1 MEGVG
6 IFIESVQ
13 EILKLAKNYKMAGS
27 VVAWLEYT
35 K

>member
-13 EILKLAKNYKMAGS
+13 EILKLAKNYKMVGS
-27 VVAWLEYT
+27 VVV
-35 K
+35 